1 MLCSVIIIHYS
12 LRSVNMFLGVLFM
25 KFLGKIPERIKEL
38 RVQNNVTQKQLAAIL
53 SVSEVSVQRFEYGTA
68 RPSLDTLIIISDYFN
83 VSLDYLV
90 GRSDNPI
97 KEVLYM
103 AIQSNPYPLRVD
115 KSLMD
120 KFKIIAAE
128 NGRSVNKEIEM
139 LMKNAVSLYEQ
150 KHGIIENKNLSE

>member
-1 MLCSVIIIHYS
+1 
-12 LRSVNMFLGVLFM
+12 M